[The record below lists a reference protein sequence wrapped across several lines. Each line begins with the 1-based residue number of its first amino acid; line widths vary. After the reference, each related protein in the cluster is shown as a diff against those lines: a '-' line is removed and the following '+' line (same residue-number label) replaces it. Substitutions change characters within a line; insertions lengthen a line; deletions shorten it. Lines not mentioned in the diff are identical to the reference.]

1 MRFIER
7 LKIAYVAFR
16 EPQAVLAAMDT
27 AEVTADILHTAAS
40 LMEKQSAVL
49 AKARTTLEA
58 QRVEVNRLRLQEVED
73 AKRLL
78 AYQKWCLLRGCPPS
92 EDDLARAVDR

>member
-1 MRFIER
+1 MHFIER

-16 EPQAVLAAMDT
+16 EPQAVLTAMGT
-27 AEVTADILHTAAS
+27 TEATADILHTAAEIIEQQNAAMKS
-40 LMEKQSAVL
+40 TLSA
-49 AKARTTLEA
+49 LEV

-92 EDDLARAVDR
+92 EDDLARAVEQ